1 MKPETAATLI
11 EQEFERATSMHPPMN
26 TYHEAEAVIEEEF
39 LELRTEVFRKDL
51 DRDRVATE
59 AVQLAAMCLRLLVDL
74 L

>member
-11 EQEFERATSMHPPMN
+11 EQEFERATSMHLPLN

-39 LELRTEVFRKDL
+39 LELRTEVFRKDG
-51 DRDRVATE
+51 DKYRVRAK
-59 AVQLAAMCLRLLVDL
+59 AVQLAVMCLRLLVDL